1 MMPYRGTHTLDRAD
15 DERDLQMLALR
26 CEGLPASAIAPRFG
40 MARGSVLRITNDIRH
55 ADATQSGEPLDAVAA
70 GYW

>member
-15 DERDLQMLALR
+15 DERDLKMLELR
-26 CEGLPASAIAPRFG
+26 CKGLAASAIATRFG

-55 ADATQSGEPLDAVAA
+55 ADTTQSGEPLEAIAA